1 MKNLILIVLTCLFSS
16 CGKSVYY
23 AYYVKDEND
32 HQYSYCTLEITP
44 KKEIIYRASSDKY
57 LVYPNTNN
65 LYVYIYSDKD
75 AADITKN
82 HYDFGTRLSELWT
95 IKDGSDAKMWAEL
108 LYFDDHF
115 ASAISYQR
123 GKSDTIVC
131 TTSDF
136 EHLKKGHGY
145 KENDVLWFP
154 EYMIK
159 VDHIDYNKFYKSVR
173 HLNLKN
179 PRKTKN

>member
-75 AADITKN
+75 AAEISEN
-82 HYDFGTRLSELWT
+82 YYDFGATLSELWF
-95 IKDGSDAKMWAEL
+95 IKANDVSNLKMELNAFLYSDPT
-108 LYFDDHF
+108 
-115 ASAISYQR
+115 ISYR
-123 GKSDTIVC
+123 IEENDTITC
-131 TTSDF
+131 ITDL
-136 EHLKKGHGY
+136 EYLKKSRGF
-145 KENDVLWFP
+145 KESGVLWFP
-154 EYMIK
+154 EYMVK
-159 VDHIDYNKFYKSVR
+159 VDQIDYNKFYKQV
-173 HLNLKN
+173 HHMDLKN